1 MANILYII
9 YHSYNDAVLYCF
21 LLMSA
26 FIYFFPFV
34 VSSTYFGGL
43 YTFLLVR
50 VSFVFCSIFYLY
62 LVSGNIVNCVSHSL
76 VIVLLTVTD
85 NPWNPKVVK
94 LALQWTPVIIMPHR
108 IIWNW
113 YTGRWWVVCYLWY
126 SEEEP
131 GWAPSPPR
139 LLLAVPN
146 VTAHPSTASVPI
158 T

>member
-85 NPWNPKVVK
+85 NP
-94 LALQWTPVIIMPHR
+94 
-108 IIWNW
+108 
-113 YTGRWWVVCYLWY
+113 
-126 SEEEP
+126 
-131 GWAPSPPR
+131 
-139 LLLAVPN
+139 
-146 VTAHPSTASVPI
+146 
-158 T
+158 